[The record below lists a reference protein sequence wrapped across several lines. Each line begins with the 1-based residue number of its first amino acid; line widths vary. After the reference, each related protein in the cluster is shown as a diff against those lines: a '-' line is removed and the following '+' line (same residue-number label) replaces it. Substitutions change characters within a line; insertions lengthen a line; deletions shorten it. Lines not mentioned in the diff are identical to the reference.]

1 MSEHTPL
8 GPGPEFDLVRAMLAR
23 WGESATG
30 TGDDA
35 ALLDVPPDRQLV
47 VSTDLSVE
55 DVHFRREW
63 LSPAEIAYR
72 AAAAAVS
79 DLAAMAASPLAMTV
93 ALTLPDAWRE
103 HAEALADG
111 LGEVA
116 RSCETPIVGG
126 DLTLGDKLSLGVTV
140 FGTVERGRALTRG
153 GAREG
158 QVLWLTGRLGGPGR
172 ALRDFI
178 AGETPGAADRHR
190 FAHPVP
196 RLRES
201 QWLATHGVT
210 SAIDCSDGVVADTGH
225 LAAAS
230 RVRIVVNTDALPLV
244 AGADCVHATTSGEE
258 YELIV
263 TGPPSLDTQAF
274 EQLFGVPLTAIGR
287 VEHAAPDLPGVITL
301 RNGRRVTNP
310 LGYDHFVI

>member
-1 MSEHTPL
+1 MSRHTRL
-8 GPGPEFDLVRAMLAR
+8 GPGPEFDLVRALLAR
-23 WGESATG
+23 WGASASG

-35 ALLDVPPDRQLV
+35 ALLDVPHGSQLV

-63 LSPAEIAYR
+63 LTATEIGYR
-72 AAAAAVS
+72 AGAAAVS
-79 DLAAMAASPLAMTV
+79 DLAAMGAAPLAMTI
-93 ALTLPDAWRE
+93 ALTLPDSWKE
-103 HAEALADG
+103 QAEELADG

-116 RSCETPIVGG
+116 RVTGTPIVGG
-126 DLTLGDKLSLGVTV
+126 DLTIGDKLSLGVTV
-140 FGTVERGRALTRG
+140 FGTVERGRALTRD

-158 QVLWLTGRLGGPGR
+158 QVLWITGRLGGPGR
-172 ALRDFI
+172 ALRAFL
-178 AGETPGAADRHR
+178 GGAAVAEADRAR

-196 RLRES
+196 RLREAL
-201 QWLATHGVT
+201 WLAAHGVT
-210 SAIDCSDGVVADTGH
+210 AAVDCSDGVIADTGH

-244 AGADCVHATTSGEE
+244 EGADCEQATTSGEE

-263 TGPPSLDTQAF
+263 TGPPSLDAQEFERAF
-274 EQLFGVPLTAIGR
+274 GIPLTPIGR

-301 RNGRRVTNP
+301 RKGRRVTNP

>member
-1 MSEHTPL
+1 MSGHTPL
-8 GPGPEFDLVRAMLAR
+8 GPGPEFDLVRTLLER
-23 WGESATG
+23 WGEHAMG

-35 ALLDVPPDRQLV
+35 ALLDVPPGRQLV

-63 LSPAEIAYR
+63 LSPSEIGYR

-79 DLAAMAASPLAMTV
+79 DLAAMGAEPLAMTI
-93 ALTLPDAWRE
+93 ALTLPEDWRE
-103 HAEALADG
+103 QAEELADG

-116 RSCETPIVGG
+116 RSTNTPIVGG
-126 DLTLGDKLSLGVTV
+126 DLTLGDKLSVGVTV
-140 FGTVERGRALTRG
+140 FGTVERGRALTRD

-158 QVLWLTGRLGGPGR
+158 QVLWVTGKLGGPGR
-172 ALRDFI
+172 ALH
-178 AGETPGAADRHR
+178 ALLGGEAPTESDRVR
-190 FAHPVP
+190 FAHPSP

-201 QWLATHGVT
+201 VWLAEHGVT
-210 SAIDCSDGVVADTGH
+210 AAIDCSDGVVADTGH

-230 RVRIVVNTDALPLV
+230 RVRIVVNTDTLPLV
-244 AGADCVHATTSGEE
+244 AGADVEQATTSGEE

-263 TGPPSLDTQAF
+263 TGPPSLDAQAF
-274 EQLFGVPLTAIGR
+274 ERKFGIPLTAIGR

-301 RNGRRVTNP
+301 RKGRRVTNP